1 MLPTV
6 TVAIPAALRAII
18 ATHAD
23 DRNVTQDVA
32 ANAALRDELVAAE
45 STPDAQLTQ
54 YLTDPRLEGSSG
66 GSPTVHIERNLND
79 RAAILAERLTALTG
93 RTVAKGRVMQA
104 LLWHSLA
111 PLPPDAVRVPL
122 PPPRTLDSVTVPVS
136 AALNTAL
143 QEKALDHH
151 ITREVLIGRLLD
163 AGFRAVD
170 DDSDFT
176 ALLTRD
182 ARVQAGDGRGSTT
195 IRISRSHDTDLQRLA
210 DQSFDGIKGRAVQAL
225 LWRGLDQ
232 AEQPSATPPPDRT
245 VLIDG
250 TLYARVA
257 RAALDLKKQE
267 GERVPIQKFVQD
279 ALEEKLEREERRRG
293 RTRR

>member
-6 TVAIPAALRAII
+6 TVAIPASLRAII
-18 ATHAD
+18 AAHAD
-23 DRNVTQDVA
+23 ERGITQDVVT
-32 ANAALRDELVAAE
+32 NAALGDELVVAE
-45 STPDAQLTQ
+45 SAPDTQLIH
-54 YLTDPRLEGSSG
+54 YLTDSRLEGSSG
-66 GSPTVHIERNLND
+66 GSPTVHIGRTLND
-79 RAAILAERLTALTG
+79 RAATLAERLTALTG

-104 LLWHSLA
+104 LLWHFLA
-111 PLPPDAVRVPL
+111 PLPPDAPRVPL

-143 QEKALDHH
+143 QERALDHH

-170 DDSDFT
+170 DSDFT
-176 ALLTRD
+176 ALITRD

-195 IRISRSHDTDLQRLA
+195 IRVSRAHDAAAERLA
-210 DQSFDGIKGRAVQAL
+210 DQSFGGIKGRAIQAL
-225 LWRGLDQ
+225 LWHGLDH
-232 AEQPSATPPPDRT
+232 AEQPSVASPPDRT
-245 VLIDG
+245 VVIDG
-250 TLYARVA
+250 PLYARVA

-267 GERVPIQKFVQD
+267 GERVPIREFVQE